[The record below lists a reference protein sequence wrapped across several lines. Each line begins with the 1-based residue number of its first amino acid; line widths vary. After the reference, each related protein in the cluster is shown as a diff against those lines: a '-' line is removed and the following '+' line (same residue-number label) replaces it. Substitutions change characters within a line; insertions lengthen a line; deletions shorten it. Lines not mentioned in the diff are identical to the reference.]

1 MALIKSYISK
11 GIRAEEMTQHLRT
24 VAALPFP
31 LPTLQFT
38 TVTPVS
44 GEMASSHRH
53 SYRQNTNAHKNKF

>member
-1 MALIKSYISK
+1 MVLIKSYISK
-11 GIRAEEMTQHLRT
+11 GIRAEEMSQHLRT

-44 GEMASSHRH
+44 GEIAS